1 MPLRRPTADS
11 RVLAKA
17 AADGM
22 CCMYLSG
29 FQLIKAGV
37 FLMNLQLASVQQGE
51 LELEPKDGRDRTR
64 LMEAMDVLN
73 GRFGKGTL
81 HVGSTGLQGTG
92 RTWGMRQERRTPQ
105 YTTRWQDVPVAR
117 A

>member
-1 MPLRRPTADS
+1 
-11 RVLAKA
+11 VLAKA

-22 CCMYLSG
+22 RCMYVPG

-37 FLMNLQLASVQQGE
+37 YWMDLQSANVHQAE
-51 LELEPKDGRDRTR
+51 LELDPEEGRDRTR
-64 LMEAMDVLN
+64 LMAAMDALN

-81 HVGSTGLQGTG
+81 HVGSTGLQDTT

-105 YTTRWQDVPVAR
+105 YTTRWEDVPVAR